1 MTEAEQ
7 GKKPQTE
14 NPVINEI
21 ATIAKDIDLFAG
33 WLNRLENPDP
43 VLRTEAA
50 GRGLK
55 LYDEIDRD
63 PHAGSVLQTRAL
75 AVVGKEWSVAP
86 AKSARRAGRP
96 AATSQEKFVADFVS
110 EVLEECNFD
119 QARQE
124 LLQAVL
130 YGFYAAEVLWKI
142 RSDGRVG
149 IRKIVAKHPR
159 RFVFTPERAPRL
171 LTPQNMTDGE
181 ELPDRKFVVFTF
193 GDSDNPYGRGMGR
206 RLWWPVWF
214 KKNGIKFWMIFL
226 DKFGMPTTV
235 GKYPP
240 GTLEDEQDKLLEAID
255 AIQTDTGIK
264 VPDTMSIEFLEAARA
279 GTVTHE
285 ALCEYMD
292 RQISKAVLGQTA
304 STEGTPGK
312 LGNEDAQDEVRQ
324 DIVEAD
330 ADLLDAVLN
339 ETLVRWIV
347 DYNFPGVTD
356 YPKLV
361 THAAPKPDLKERV
374 EIDKTLASDVGLPV
388 GRQYFYETYGIP
400 EPAEGEELVKPAPKM
415 PAAPLGK
422 DDKGKGAKFTEGTR
436 FTPDQEALERFIAR
450 AATAP
455 AEIEKKIIASVEGA
469 QSYGEAMTG
478 LLELYPELEMGEL
491 ADLMERALFNAE
503 LFGRYAAGLK
513 AKE

>member
-1 MTEAEQ
+1 MAESEQ
-7 GKKPQTE
+7 VQKPA
-14 NPVINEI
+14 VNEI
-21 ATIAKDIDLFAG
+21 ATIAKDIDLYAG

-50 GRGLK
+50 GKGLK

-63 PHAGSVLQTRAL
+63 SHAGSVLQTRAF
-75 AVVGKEWSVAP
+75 AVVGKDWSIVP
-86 AKSARRAGRP
+86 ARSARKAGRP
-96 AATSQEKFVADFVS
+96 AATSQEQFVADFVT
-110 EVLEECNFD
+110 EVLEGCNFD
-119 QARQE
+119 QARAE

-130 YGFYAAEVLWKI
+130 YGYSVVEVLWKV
-142 RSDGRVG
+142 RPDGRIG
-149 IRKIVAKHPR
+149 IGKLLGKHPR
-159 RFVFTPERAPRL
+159 RFVFTPERKLRL
-171 LTPQNMTDGE
+171 LTPQRMIDGE
-181 ELPDRKFVVFTF
+181 PVPARKFVAFTF
-193 GDSDNPYGRGMGR
+193 GDSDNPYGKGLGR

-240 GTLEDEQDKLLEAID
+240 GTLQEDQDKLLAAID

-264 VPDTMSIEFLEAARA
+264 IPETMSIEFLEAARA

-312 LGNEDAQDEVRQ
+312 LGNEAAQNEVRQ
-324 DIVEAD
+324 DILEAD
-330 ADLLDAVLN
+330 ADLLDTVIN

-347 DYNFPGVTD
+347 DYNFAGVTD
-356 YPKLV
+356 YPKII
-361 THAAPKPDLKERV
+361 THAAARPDLKERI
-374 EIDKTLASDVGLPV
+374 EIDSRLASDVGLPM

-400 EPAEGEELVKPAPKM
+400 EPAAGEELVKPAPKP
-415 PAAPLGK
+415 PAAPVGNG
-422 DDKGKGAKFTEGTR
+422 DKGKGANFAEGAR
-436 FTPDQEALERFIAR
+436 FTPDQAALERFIAK
-450 AATAP
+450 AAAAP
-455 AEIEKKIIASVEGA
+455 SGIEQKIIASVEEA
-469 QSYGEAMTG
+469 QSYDEAMTA
-478 LLELYPELEMGEL
+478 LLELYPELDAREL

-503 LFGRYAAGLK
+503 LFGRYAAGLR
-513 AKE
+513 ARE